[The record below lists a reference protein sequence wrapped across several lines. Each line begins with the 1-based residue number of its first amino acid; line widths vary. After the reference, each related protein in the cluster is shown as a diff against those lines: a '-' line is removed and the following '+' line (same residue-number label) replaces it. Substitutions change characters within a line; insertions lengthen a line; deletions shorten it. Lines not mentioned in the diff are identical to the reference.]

1 MANDLKD
8 QIFDY
13 LVKDELLNYTDYDI
27 ETIKNETEI
36 AELGLDSLDMIET
49 IIGAEEKYNIEIQ
62 DDDFE
67 HVKTVGELVEVI
79 YNNMRRKNEDN

>member
-79 YNNMRRKNEDN
+79 YNNMRGKNEDN

>member
-13 LVKDELLNYTDYDI
+13 LVKEELLNYTDYDV
-27 ETIKNETEI
+27 ETIKLETEI
-36 AELGLDSLDMIET
+36 AELGLDSLDIIET
-49 IIGAEEKYNIEIQ
+49 IMGAEEKYDIEIH
-62 DDDFE
+62 DDDLK

-79 YNNMRRKNEDN
+79 YNRMGV

>member
-13 LVKDELLNYTDYDI
+13 LVREELLNYTDYDV
-27 ETIKNETEI
+27 ETLKLETEI
-36 AELGLDSLDMIET
+36 AELGLDSLDMIEA
-49 IIGAEEKYNIEIQ
+49 IMGAEEKYDIEIH
-62 DDDFE
+62 DDDFK

-79 YNNMRRKNEDN
+79 YNCMGV

>member
-1 MANDLKD
+1 MANDLKE

-13 LVKDELLNYTDYDI
+13 LVREELLNYTDYDI
-27 ETIKNETEI
+27 ETIKNGTEI

-49 IIGAEEKYNIEIQ
+49 IMGAEEKYNIEIH
-62 DDDFE
+62 DDEFK

-79 YNNMRRKNEDN
+79 YNCTSV

>member
-1 MANDLKD
+1 MANDLKE

-13 LVKDELLNYTDYDI
+13 LVREELLNYTDYDV
-27 ETIKNETEI
+27 ETIKLETEI
-36 AELGLDSLDMIET
+36 AELGLDSLDMIEA
-49 IIGAEEKYNIEIQ
+49 IMGAEEKYDIEIH

-79 YNNMRRKNEDN
+79 YNCMGV